1 MPDSLQTGSA
11 LLNTV
16 LAAPADDAPRLVYAD
31 WLDENGEPEL
41 AEFIRVQCELA
52 RLPGPAVA
60 LECRAVLRP
69 RGPDGP
75 AYQAIVSL
83 GGRPAPEAGDPV
95 TLVPV
100 DVVGPPIPDLILT
113 DVARH
118 PWAGRR
124 AARDAEVEV
133 TAVPADLAAV
143 RGRRDG
149 LARRERDL
157 FLGLR
162 VGPVRFGGDGYEV
175 GLPAD
180 GQPATVRR
188 GFVDELEVPALA
200 FLTHAD
206 EVTAVHPLRV
216 LRLESVP
223 AAERAEGPEPGTVDA
238 ALVGR
243 DHWVTVPADLPDE
256 AVIMK
261 LFAAEWPH
269 LRVHLPPGRSRVGRW
284 DG

>member
-11 LLNTV
+11 LLNTI

-31 WLDENGEPEL
+31 WVDENGEPEL

-52 RLPGPAVA
+52 RLPGPAAA

-75 AYQAIVSL
+75 AYQAIVPL
-83 GGRPAPEAGDPV
+83 AGRPAPEVGDLV

-100 DVVGPPIPDLILT
+100 DAVGPPIPDLILT

-118 PWAGRR
+118 PWVGRR
-124 AARDAEVEV
+124 AAPDAEVEV

-143 RGRRDG
+143 RVRRDG

-162 VGPVRFGGDGYEV
+162 VGPVRVGGDGYEA

-188 GFVDELEVPALA
+188 GFVDELEVPAFV
-200 FLTHAD
+200 FLNHAD
-206 EVTAVHPLRV
+206 EVTAAHPLRV
-216 LRLESVP
+216 LRLESMP
-223 AAERAEGPEPGTVDA
+223 AFERAEGPQPGTVDA

-243 DHWVTVPADLPDE
+243 DHWITIPADLPADT
-256 AVIMK
+256 VILK

-269 LRVHLPPGRSRVGRW
+269 LRVHLPPGGDAYDWVE
-284 DG
+284 D